1 MFRRN
6 QQQIDGR
13 CSDCYRWLVRIAILG
28 SGSKGNCVVV
38 DGGGS
43 TILIDVGF
51 GPKEVRRRMQHLGMD
66 LADIDAIIITHAHGD
81 HVKGARQLAAAM
93 GKPTWAT
100 EATRRFAST
109 FTCLKNH
116 VEVTP
121 GQRFKIGGLSILPI
135 KTSHDD
141 PGSVAYAI
149 DDGDEAFA
157 FCTDLGDPHDN
168 VAAGLRG
175 VDSLMLEFN
184 HDRHMLQTGPY
195 SSHLKRRVASRHGHL
210 NNDDSA
216 LLLSK
221 AVTSSLTRVLCAHLS
236 EVNNTNHKALEAA
249 RSVVDGKDIDIA
261 VAPQHAPTEWL
272 RVRRLATTASTTA
285 STRATAPPPPPPT
298 GPVTMVKS
306 DVSDVIDAVIVES
319 PPPALSASTHLALR
333 AVVRQR
339 QLALFAAVAPSPAT
353 TSTTSSPRH
362 SPTKERRR

>member
-1 MFRRN
+1 
-6 QQQIDGR
+6 
-13 CSDCYRWLVRIAILG
+13 VRIAILG

-38 DGGGS
+38 GGGGV
-43 TILIDVGF
+43 TVLIDVGF

-66 LADIDAIIITHAHGD
+66 LVDIDAIVITHAHGD
-81 HVKGARQLAAAM
+81 HVKGARQLAAAL

-109 FTCLKNH
+109 FTSFKNH

-121 GQRFKIGGLSILPI
+121 GERFNIGGLSILPI
-135 KTSHDD
+135 KTSHDE

-157 FCTDLGDPHDN
+157 FCTDLGDPNDS

-195 SSHLKRRVASRHGHL
+195 PTHLKRRVGSRYGHL

-221 AVTSSLTRVLCAHLS
+221 AVTPSLSRLLCAHLS

-249 RSVVDGKDIDIA
+249 RSVVDGKDIDVA

-272 RVRRLATTASTTA
+272 RVRLRSGVPNRPTSTATATTTTTA
-285 STRATAPPPPPPT
+285 APPS
-298 GPVTMVKS
+298 KS
-306 DVSDVIDAVIVES
+306 VAASVRASAEIIDAVLVE
-319 PPPALSASTHLALR
+319 PKAPPAGPSAATHLALR
-333 AVVRQR
+333 AAVRTR
-339 QLALFAAVAPSPAT
+339 QMALFAPAT
-353 TSTTSSPRH
+353 PRATTTTTTTTTTAAQTSPTSHPR
-362 SPTKERRR
+362 TKERRR